1 MVAAIFDRN
10 GKYSGA
16 INRKVAVH
24 WSDDDAGTQTA
35 TTFSFLLDLGP
46 YLVRLVVRDAESQR
60 LSANTAIV
68 EIP

>member
-1 MVAAIFDRN
+1 VVQQTSRP
-10 GKYSGA
+10 
-16 INRKVAVH
+16 
-24 WSDDDAGTQTA
+24 DAGTQTA

>member
-1 MVAAIFDRN
+1 MVAAVFDRN
-10 GKYSGA
+10 GKYLGA

-35 TTFSFLLDLGP
+35 TTFSFLLNSGV
-46 YLVRLVVRDAESQR
+46 YLVRLVVRDTESQH
-60 LSANTAIV
+60 LAAQAATV